1 MKSAKLSYSRSSILV
16 SWPLLGS
23 SLLLCVLAAF
33 FGQLWLASSLMFVF
47 LFALFARIW
56 AFLSMR
62 KLSIRVSA
70 PTGGLFPDDEIEF
83 EIRLKNKKFMP
94 VIWLE
99 LFSPVAENRCLLPE
113 DMRVPDD
120 WEYAALHDIGMAT
133 DVVGEK
139 KFSFLLWY
147 ETVSANMR
155 WKAAKRGIYSMEHW
169 RLRTGDGFGL
179 CQLEKALKEDDERT
193 IAVYPRLVPVIP
205 DIFLR
210 NLWNSESGSKGVM
223 EDPTVIRSTR
233 DYQTFDSMKQIN
245 WRLAARGLP
254 LTVNVYEDILPKS
267 AHFIFDG
274 NSFMGEV
281 PHIEEL
287 EDALSILASLCVR
300 LDALEVKTGLSFP
313 AWDEHPA
320 VNLFASEGAVTE
332 ELLRTM
338 AEYELP
344 ALVFDKKTQENV
356 VPAPVFDRAGIFDGA
371 KQAGRFYYIA
381 YDTDSLKDRRLL
393 RSLEESG
400 TTILT
405 YCRPEPFGEYE
416 MVCLKHLK
424 EAGRDDRA

>member
-1 MKSAKLSYSRSSILV
+1 MRSAKLSYSRSTFIVSLPAIGASLV
-16 SWPLLGS
+16 F
-23 SLLLCVLAAF
+23 CVLAAF
-33 FGQLWLASSLMFVF
+33 FGQVWLAASLMFVF
-47 LFALFARIW
+47 LFALVARIW

-83 EIRLKNKKFMP
+83 EIRVKNKKFMP

-99 LFSPVAENRCLLPE
+99 LFAPVVLSHCLMPE
-113 DMRVPDD
+113 DSRVPDD
-120 WEYAALHDIGMAT
+120 WEYAALNDIGMAA
-133 DVVGEK
+133 DVAGEK

-147 ETVSANMR
+147 ETVAGCMR
-155 WKAAKRGIYSMEHW
+155 WKAVKRGLYSMEHW

-179 CQLEKALKEDDERT
+179 CQLEKPLKEDDERT
-193 IAVYPRLVPVIP
+193 IAVYPRLVPVVP

-210 NLWNSESGSKGVM
+210 NLWNSESGAKGVM

-274 NSFMGEV
+274 NSFAGQT
-281 PHIEEL
+281 PHDDEL
-287 EDALSILASLCVR
+287 EDALSIMASLCVR
-300 LDALEVKTGLSFP
+300 LDRLDVKTGVSFP
-313 AWDEHPA
+313 AWDDHSA
-320 VNLFASEGAVTE
+320 VNLFAAEGAVTE

-344 ALVFDKKTQENV
+344 SLVYDKNSQENI
-356 VPAPVFDRAGIFDGA
+356 VPAPMFDRAGIFDGA
-371 KQAGRFYYIA
+371 KQAGRFYYVV
-381 YDTDSLKDRRLL
+381 YDTQSLKDRSLL
-393 RSLEESG
+393 RALDETG

-405 YCRPEPFGEYE
+405 YCEPEPFGEYE
-416 MVCLKHLK
+416 MVCLQHLK
-424 EAGRDDRA
+424 EVRSDG